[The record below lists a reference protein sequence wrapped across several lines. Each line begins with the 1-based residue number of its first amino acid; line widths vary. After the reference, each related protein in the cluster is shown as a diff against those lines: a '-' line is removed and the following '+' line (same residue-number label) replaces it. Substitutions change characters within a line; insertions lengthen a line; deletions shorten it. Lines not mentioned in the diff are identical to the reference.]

1 MSGEGEEIMK
11 EIAHM
16 DFVKETHLLFCFLRR
31 DTHCPRSSFGVGH
44 CDGDLLRH

>member
-1 MSGEGEEIMK
+1 MGGEGEEIMK

-16 DFVKETHLLFCFLRR
+16 DFVKETHLFCFLRR
-31 DTHCPRSSFGVGH
+31 NTHCPRSSFGVGH